1 MHKILRLRV
10 YGCHN
15 LWKILRLSIGEIAGL
30 QGMCFSN
37 FFMNAF
43 IIIIIIIIIIIKIIS
58 QFLISLN
65 PPC

>member
-10 YGCHN
+10 YGCRN
-15 LWKILRLSIGEIAGL
+15 LWKIIRLSMGKIAGL
-30 QGMCFSN
+30 QGMCFGN
-37 FFMNAF
+37 FSMNAL
-43 IIIIIIIIIIIKIIS
+43 IIIIIIIS

>member
-10 YGCHN
+10 YGCRN
-15 LWKILRLSIGEIAGL
+15 LWKILRLSMGEIAGL

-43 IIIIIIIIIIIKIIS
+43 IIIIIIIIIIKIIS
-58 QFLISLN
+58 QLLISLN